1 MDDTTAEIG
10 DPDTYLN
17 QITRHLPKGKK
28 VKLAKWVRNKDN
40 QGLDRIA
47 TLDIMAAAIGAD
59 AYDDITYLINE
70 NGILMMGL
78 QAWKTHRKQVKEKEQ
93 SST

>member
-1 MDDTTAEIG
+1 MDDTEIG
-10 DPDTYLN
+10 DPDVYLN
-17 QITRHLPKGKK
+17 QITRHLLKGKK
-28 VKLAKWVRNKDN
+28 VKLAKWVRNKEC
-40 QGLDRIA
+40 QGLDRI
-47 TLDIMAAAIGAD
+47 TILDIMAAAIGAD

-78 QAWKTHRKQVKEKEQ
+78 QAWKAHRKQTKEKEQ